1 MHKMNR
7 KTIIAV
13 KLAVLITASFVVL
26 FCSFMG
32 LNVNA
37 SADIPLYSA
46 EGYSEEDIAAA
57 KAWLS
62 AHGYP
67 PTRAGAEQ
75 AYQDY
80 LDGKFDDEFDDGP
93 EIEEYEF
100 EEDEEEDTTEK
111 RHMEND
117 TDETSDEQSTED
129 VNTDQTYINDSDDNY
144 INDSEKN
151 KSDKDKSDKD
161 KSGKDKTDKDTT
173 NKNDSDN
180 NESDKNTSDK
190 DKSGVKTGT
199 STDSDKN
206 SSGGSADSK
215 VERIDPNLLL
225 DYSRDS
231 SVEFVDIMIII
242 LLVALVTITIYI
254 IRKNKVSRKKND
266 NE

>member
-7 KTIIAV
+7 KTIIAM
-13 KLAVLITASFVVL
+13 KLAVLIAASFVVL
-26 FCSFMG
+26 FCSFFEF
-32 LNVNA
+32 NVNA
-37 SADIPLYSA
+37 AGTDISLYSE

-100 EEDEEEDTTEK
+100 EEDEEENTTEK

-129 VNTDQTYINDSDDNY
+129 VSTDQTYINDSDDNY
-144 INDSEKN
+144 INNSEKN
-151 KSDKDKSDKD
+151 KSDKDKSDID
-161 KSGKDKTDKDTT
+161 KNSK
-173 NKNDSDN
+173 
-180 NESDKNTSDK
+180 NESDDNEPDPNTSDR
-190 DKSGVKTGT
+190 DNAGVKTGT

-215 VERIDPNLLL
+215 VDRIDPNLLL

-242 LLVALVTITIYI
+242 LLVALVTITIVV
-254 IRKNKVSRKKND
+254 IRKNKVSRKKKD